1 METFVEHSVVTHVEN
16 VARISVQTYIESY
29 VKNNVKAS
37 MDTNMI
43 NFAENSF

>member
-1 METFVEHSVVTHVEN
+1 METFVENSVVTYVEN
-16 VARISVQTYIESY
+16 VAWIFVQTYIESS
-29 VKNNVKAS
+29 VKNNVKTS